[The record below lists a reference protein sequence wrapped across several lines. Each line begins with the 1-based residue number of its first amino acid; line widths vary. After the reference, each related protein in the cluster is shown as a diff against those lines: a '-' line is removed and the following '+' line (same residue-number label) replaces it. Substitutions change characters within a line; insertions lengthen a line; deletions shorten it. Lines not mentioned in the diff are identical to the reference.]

1 MNPGQEK
8 FMDFIL
14 ENVREDGREEA
25 ERLLHESFSK
35 QDNGT
40 FDHAYMDSFVSSIL
54 PLVKAESLEQVK
66 DIMVQ
71 FKKGI

>member
-1 MNPGQEK
+1 MNPGQKK
-8 FMDFIL
+8 FMDFML

-35 QDNGT
+35 QDDDT

-54 PLVKAESLEQVK
+54 PLVKAEAWNRLRILWFSSSSL
-66 DIMVQ
+66 
-71 FKKGI
+71 